1 MAEEKDGEAK
11 DHDVGGGVGHQC
23 SGGGGVVVV
32 VVVKRILEQKKTG
45 NVAKSAGAQIRNGTE
60 GILSGGKDDH
70 SL

>member
-23 SGGGGVVVV
+23 SGGGGGDGGGQ
-32 VVVKRILEQKKTG
+32 EDSGAEKTG
-45 NVAKSAGAQIRNGTE
+45 NVAKSASAQIRNGTE

>member
-11 DHDVGGGVGHQC
+11 DHGGGGGVGHQR
-23 SGGGGVVVV
+23 SGGGGGGGGQDDSGA
-32 VVVKRILEQKKTG
+32 EKTG
-45 NVAKSAGAQIRNGTE
+45 NVANSAGAQIRNGTE

>member
-1 MAEEKDGEAK
+1 MEEEE
-11 DHDVGGGVGHQC
+11 
-23 SGGGGVVVV
+23 VV

-45 NVAKSAGAQIRNGTE
+45 NVANSAGAQIRNGTE

>member
-11 DHDVGGGVGHQC
+11 DHDGGGGVGHQR
-23 SGGGGVVVV
+23 SGGGGGGVQ
-32 VVVKRILEQKKTG
+32 EDSGAEKTG
-45 NVAKSAGAQIRNGTE
+45 NVANSAGAQIRNGTE

>member
-1 MAEEKDGEAK
+1 MAKHRIMTVVEEEATN
-11 DHDVGGGVGHQC
+11 
-23 SGGGGVVVV
+23 VVEEEEVV

-45 NVAKSAGAQIRNGTE
+45 NVANSAGAQIRNGTE

>member
-1 MAEEKDGEAK
+1 MEEEE
-11 DHDVGGGVGHQC
+11 
-23 SGGGGVVVV
+23 VVVV
-32 VVVKRILEQKKTG
+32 AVKRILEQKKTG

>member
-11 DHDVGGGVGHQC
+11 DHDGGGGVGHQR
-23 SGGGGVVVV
+23 SGGEGGGDGGQ
-32 VVVKRILEQKKTG
+32 EDSGAEKTG
-45 NVAKSAGAQIRNGTE
+45 NVANSAGAQIRNGTE